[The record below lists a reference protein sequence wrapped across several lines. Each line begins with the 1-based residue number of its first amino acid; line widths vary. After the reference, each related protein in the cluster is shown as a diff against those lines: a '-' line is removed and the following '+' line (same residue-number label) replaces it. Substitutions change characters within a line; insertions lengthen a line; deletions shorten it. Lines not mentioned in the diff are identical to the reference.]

1 MSFYVLISF
10 YSYTIPRFPQKD
22 RYQWHKIKTAWWD
35 ATRRLDNTFRASVR
49 TAFCALQS
57 LSCGESLWVYDVTFR
72 WGCKWVK
79 ERSRVLQNQIS
90 LAVSNQDKKKKML
103 QISKA
108 VHWQGERICL
118 EISQPHLTSLVGARI
133 FYFIFFFI
141 KEKVQSFWKSG
152 LSRMW
157 MRQKRVGEIRDQTAE
172 TTSLDNL
179 LSKVTLLLSE
189 RCVKEKG

>member
-35 ATRRLDNTFRASVR
+35 ATRRLGNTFRASVR

-79 ERSRVLQNQIS
+79 EQSRVLQNQIS
-90 LAVSNQDKKKKML
+90 LAVSNQDKKKKKCFRFL
-103 QISKA
+103 KLCTDKVKEFAWRFLS
-108 VHWQGERICL
+108 
-118 EISQPHLTSLVGARI
+118 LTWPAWWEHA
-133 FYFIFFFI
+133 FFILFFFFY
-141 KEKVQSFWKSG
+141 KRKSAE
-152 LSRMW
+152 LLKIWPFKDVDEAKKSRGD
-157 MRQKRVGEIRDQTAE
+157 KRPNCRNHEFG
-172 TTSLDNL
+172 
-179 LSKVTLLLSE
+179 
-189 RCVKEKG
+189 